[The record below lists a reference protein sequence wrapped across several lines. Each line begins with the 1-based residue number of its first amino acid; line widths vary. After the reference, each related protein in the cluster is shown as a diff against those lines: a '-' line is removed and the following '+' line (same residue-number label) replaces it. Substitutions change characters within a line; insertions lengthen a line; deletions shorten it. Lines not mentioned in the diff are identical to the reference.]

1 MNDVPR
7 VEREAGRRRLDEMA
21 PELLARP
28 DVAIGR
34 MFGSDGVSVRG
45 KLFAFVANSG
55 SLVVKLPEAR
65 IDELQLDNMVMR
77 GRPMREWAVVPF
89 DDGVDRW
96 REIAGEAHAFVDSIT
111 P

>member
-1 MNDVPR
+1 VSG
-7 VEREAGRRRLDEMA
+7 RETGRARLDEIA
-21 PELLARP
+21 PGLLARP

-65 IDELQLDNMVMR
+65 IDELELDNMVMH

-89 DDGVDRW
+89 DDGVERW
-96 REIAGEAHAFVDSIT
+96 REIAGEAHDFVDSIT